1 LLILLQG
8 SKKLPIKEL
17 INGSFKMARK
27 SEFTEKID
35 TLIGMKI
42 HELRISMGLSRQ
54 QLAAKIGVTHQQLQK
69 YEKGTNRISA
79 GRLAAISHAL
89 NKPVSFFFDGVND
102 DTDVLPTQHQR
113 MCIEVSRNFL
123 RIKNPMHQNAINLL
137 VRTLSEN

>member
-1 LLILLQG
+1 MGGFI
-8 SKKLPIKEL
+8 
-17 INGSFKMARK
+17 MARK
-27 SEFTEKID
+27 NEFTEKID
-35 TLIGMKI
+35 TYIGMKI

-54 QLAAKIGVTHQQLQK
+54 QLADKIGVTHQQLQK

-79 GRLAAISHAL
+79 GRLAAIAKAL
-89 NKPVSFFFDGVND
+89 NKPVSFFFEGAD
-102 DTDVLPTQHQR
+102 DDATDVLPSQHQR

>member
-1 LLILLQG
+1 
-8 SKKLPIKEL
+8 
-17 INGSFKMARK
+17 MARK

-79 GRLAAISHAL
+79 GRLAAIAKAL
-89 NKPVSFFFDGVND
+89 NKPVAFFFE
-102 DTDVLPTQHQR
+102 DTYEDNETLPTQHQR

>member
-1 LLILLQG
+1 
-8 SKKLPIKEL
+8 
-17 INGSFKMARK
+17 MARK
-27 SEFTEKID
+27 NEFTEKID
-35 TLIGMKI
+35 TYIGMKI

-54 QLAAKIGVTHQQLQK
+54 QLADKIGVTHQQLQK

-79 GRLAAISHAL
+79 GRLAAIAKAL
-89 NKPVSFFFDGVND
+89 NKPVSFFFEGAD
-102 DTDVLPTQHQR
+102 DDATDVLPSQHQR